1 VRNLLVGLFWL
12 WVATSL
18 AIYGYRVYRRI
29 TRGPKGDRDASN
41 QPSQVAQSRRVT
53 TPPPTV
59 FPPADTIVA
68 PDLPVTPRPSDTAR
82 SGLFASAA
90 QSDDAAAPTRLSRS
104 EARPT
109 VAELVQGIA
118 MPCGLSPVVTTDRPM
133 DPYRV
138 AFSTDTTTAETVGA
152 AVGDELERLGFALT
166 STATNRLMA
175 TKDGEQLTVTLH
187 TDAASLTT
195 GDSSTYPTI
204 PAGSVLVEFQS

>member
-1 VRNLLVGLFWL
+1 MRNLLVGLFWL

-29 TRGPKGDRDASN
+29 TRGPKGDREAAN
-41 QPSQVAQSRRVT
+41 QPSQVAPSPRVT

-59 FPPADTIVA
+59 LPPADTVVA
-68 PDLPVTPRPSDTAR
+68 PDLVTPRPPDTAR

-90 QSDDAAAPTRLSRS
+90 LSDDAATPTRVWRA

-109 VAELVQGIA
+109 VAELVQGIV

-138 AFSTDTTTAETVGA
+138 AFSTDTAAAETVGA

-166 STATNRLMA
+166 STAANRLMA

-195 GDSSTYPTI
+195 GDTRAYPTI